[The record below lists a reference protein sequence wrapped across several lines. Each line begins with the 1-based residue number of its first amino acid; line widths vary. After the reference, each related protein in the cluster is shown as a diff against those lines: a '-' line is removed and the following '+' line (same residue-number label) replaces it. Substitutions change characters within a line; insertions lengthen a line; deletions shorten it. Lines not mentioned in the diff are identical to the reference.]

1 MRYLPQRQGGT
12 SCAGDDSRNNACA
25 EVAVS
30 AVVSIV
36 LGLLGGIGLERLR
49 SARKDFEARRD
60 AYKALLAL
68 ADRYELAMWEFSD
81 ATREEIAA
89 LDRGGIW

>member
-1 MRYLPQRQGGT
+1 MRHLPQRQGGT

-25 EVAVS
+25 EVGVS

-36 LGLLGGIGLERLR
+36 LGLLGRIGLERLR
-49 SARKDFEARRD
+49 NARKDFEAHRD